1 MIDILFL
8 CMAWVMYVVVESP
21 GTHPCTGRLLRCH
34 YWLAYYKLGVRSS
47 PCTLCCFLGCHLTL
61 RFCCFFLLLLQYPL
75 PFSSVWFCQHRR
87 NRGVPGSEQSW
98 WKQPKRKKFD
108 PTAVGKAVTQ
118 ALAWAPSPTG
128 PHDRGTQ
135 ACPRERTPFEVNQAD
150 KVFTTLPAQ
159 RQWPV
164 TALHC
169 CCYRPKASP
178 PP

>member
-1 MIDILFL
+1 MHSLLFP
-8 CMAWVMYVVVESP
+8 WVPPYPS
-21 GTHPCTGRLLRCH
+21 LL
-34 YWLAYYKLGVRSS
+34 LL
-47 PCTLCCFLGCHLTL
+47 
-61 RFCCFFLLLLQYPL
+61 FLLLLQYPL

-118 ALAWAPSPTG
+118 ALAWAPTPTE

-169 CCYRPKASP
+169 CYSRGLPSQGVSHHLTRAVALGP
-178 PP
+178 TIFTARLLQ